1 MIYSSAR
8 FLAPY
13 LASKHSM
20 YGLLKISQEI
30 LLGWIGWIRIVVI
43 FEYDRIVIEDLFLFE
58 A

>member
-1 MIYSSAR
+1 
-8 FLAPY
+8 
-13 LASKHSM
+13 M
-20 YGLLKISQEI
+20 YGFLKISQEI